1 MFRVKQYWVNS
12 RPEYS
17 EMVISEQGLASGLQP
32 TVHPRETSFPD
43 TLFDNLGTVRISFS
57 RLVRASPAS
66 STPGPSPL
74 ILSQTRVPGLQALS
88 CNLALESLPLGLACF
103 TLDHGWA

>member
-1 MFRVKQYWVNS
+1 MRTGRLPSEDYITSFIEIKNVMFRVKPYWVNS

-17 EMVISEQGLASGLQP
+17 VMVISEQGLASGLQP
-32 TVHPRETSFPD
+32 TVHLGETSLPD
-43 TLFDNLGTVRISFS
+43 TLFGILGIIRINFS

-88 CNLALESLPLGLACF
+88 
-103 TLDHGWA
+103 